1 MVYRDIRC
9 QCVNLRTRELVRES
23 NKTLSN
29 NITEGFWNLTKKA
42 RFDIVTE
49 DFERIVWHIDFSIE
63 NMNKI
68 LPFVSKIKSGQQ
80 YSPSKNDDIFWYYM
94 DQAIKSISSGWDRL
108 AILLDM
114 AFEIDLCRDVNLHKV
129 LSEIVKEYPDIS
141 SKIDFVRLQNI
152 QRNELQVLESSK

>member
-80 YSPSKNDDIFWYYM
+80 YSPSK
-94 DQAIKSISSGWDRL
+94 K
-108 AILLDM
+108 
-114 AFEIDLCRDVNLHKV
+114 
-129 LSEIVKEYPDIS
+129 
-141 SKIDFVRLQNI
+141 
-152 QRNELQVLESSK
+152 